1 MRKRKERERE
11 REREMLVFWFPR
23 RKCIELSRSKA
34 LCESDDLIE
43 RETDEVTSTYTNDEL
58 PDESITTAR
67 FCRVSSRFISICDS
81 FVFVVVV
88 FRYRYYCYCYSRY
101 SRSRTRNLNRKNRK
115 NPKSPTTR
123 MRMRMR
129 MRMRKR
135 SLFSLFLSLAP
146 SLSVLA
152 CRRLTR
158 LSRCS

>member
-1 MRKRKERERE
+1 MTKMHKSFLDRKRTKYD
-11 REREMLVFWFPR
+11 
-23 RKCIELSRSKA
+23 
-34 LCESDDLIE
+34 ESDDLIE
-43 RETDEVTSTYTNDEL
+43 RETDEVTSTYNNDEL
-58 PDESITTAR
+58 PDEIITTAR
-67 FCRVSSRFISICDS
+67 FCRVSSRFISIFDS

-115 NPKSPTTR
+115 NPKSPTTTR
-123 MRMRMR
+123 RKRR
-129 MRMRKR
+129 RRKR

>member
-11 REREMLVFWFPR
+11 RERENARVLVMTKMHKSFLD
-23 RKCIELSRSKA
+23 RKRYD
-34 LCESDDLIE
+34 ESDDLIE

-115 NPKSPTTR
+115 NPKSPTTT
-123 MRMRMR
+123 RMRMR